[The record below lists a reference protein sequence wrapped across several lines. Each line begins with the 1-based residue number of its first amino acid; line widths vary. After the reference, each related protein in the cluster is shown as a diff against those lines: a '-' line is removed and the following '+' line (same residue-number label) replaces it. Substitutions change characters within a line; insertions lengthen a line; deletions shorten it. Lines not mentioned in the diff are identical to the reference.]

1 MSIKQLSVL
10 SFRLHYYTVK
20 HYISDRSE
28 MRSLKTRFVFRRQ
41 CGNERP
47 RSKFRSIRRRSC
59 FCLAN
64 TARFGRSRSKTK
76 EHMSGKRFWMGALS
90 LSFTFLLICLSI
102 NLRSYSEMRSEIDRN
117 TRLGMDVQN
126 LLDET
131 VSLQEE
137 IHALRSDPKL
147 VSKEVEKLGLMKMK
161 Y

>member
-1 MSIKQLSVL
+1 MS
-10 SFRLHYYTVK
+10 
-20 HYISDRSE
+20 E
-28 MRSLKTRFVFRRQ
+28 
-41 CGNERP
+41 
-47 RSKFRSIRRRSC
+47 
-59 FCLAN
+59 
-64 TARFGRSRSKTK
+64 
-76 EHMSGKRFWMGALS
+76 KRFWIGALS

-147 VSKEVEKLGLMKMK
+147 VSKEVEKLGLMKLK